1 MTFHLS
7 TYVWKKVGDEV
18 VKEYVKLAPIK
29 DEKGNNLSKYMILDG
44 IEVGDVVIREIS
56 EDSSS
61 GTNSEADTQTSETE
75 INTEE

>member
-1 MTFHLS
+1 M
-7 TYVWKKVGDEV
+7 
-18 VKEYVKLAPIK
+18 KEYVKLAPIK